1 MLRFFP
7 PFAVLA
13 GVIGYVFASQ
23 IAPLKSVIVPLLML
37 VMLCMGL
44 TLRARD
50 FVALRSLKRA
60 FAIGVGLQFL
70 VMPLLGFGIA
80 HLFAMPAELQ
90 VGMILVGSVAGGT
103 ASNVMTFLAR
113 GNVALSVAMTT
124 TSTLFSIVLTPLWL
138 SLLSD
143 QSIDIPASQIFSSLI
158 NIILLPI
165 AAGLVLGRVLGA
177 RVKSTENYLALF
189 AVIVILTI
197 IAIVVSLNAGQFAV
211 IDWSVIFA
219 PLVHNV
225 IGLTLGFTAARYM
238 GLAGPEQRTIALE
251 VGMQNSGLAAALA
264 VKFFTPASALP
275 AAFFSVWLNVTGA
288 LFARITTRSYT
299 FERNNLERNSSE

>member
-1 MLRFFP
+1 MLGFFP
-7 PFAVLA
+7 LLAVLA
-13 GVIGYVFASQ
+13 GVFGYVLAPQ
-23 IAPLKSVIVPLLML
+23 IASLKSTIVPLLML
-37 VMLCMGL
+37 IMLCMGL
-44 TLRARD
+44 TLKASD

-80 HLFAMPAELQ
+80 LLFAMPPELQ

-124 TSTLFSIVLTPLWL
+124 TSTLFSIALTPLWL

-143 QSIDIPASQIFSSLI
+143 QSISIPASQIFTSLI
-158 NIILLPI
+158 NIILIPI
-165 AAGLVLGRVLGA
+165 AVGLVLGRVLGD
-177 RVKSTENYLALF
+177 RVKTIESYLALF
-189 AVIVILTI
+189 AMMVILTI
-197 IAIVVSLNAGQFAV
+197 IAIVVSLNAGEFVV
-211 IDWSVIFA
+211 IDWTVIFA
-219 PLVHNV
+219 PLLHNV

-238 GLAGPEQRTIALE
+238 GLASAEQRTIALE

-264 VKFFTPASALP
+264 IKFFTPASALP

-288 LFARITTRSYT
+288 LFAQIATRSC
-299 FERNNLERNSSE
+299 NLERKTSE

>member
-7 PFAVLA
+7 LLAVLA
-13 GVIGYVFASQ
+13 GVLGYVLAPQ
-23 IAPLKSVIVPLLML
+23 IASLKSIIVPLLML

-44 TLRARD
+44 TLNASD
-50 FVALRSLKRA
+50 FAALKSLKRA

-80 HLFAMPAELQ
+80 LLFAMPPELQ

-124 TSTLFSIVLTPLWL
+124 TSTLLSIALTPLWL

-143 QSIDIPASQIFSSLI
+143 QSISIPASQIFTSLI

-165 AAGLVLGRVLGA
+165 AVGLVLGRVLGD
-177 RVKSTENYLALF
+177 RVKTIESYLALF
-189 AVIVILTI
+189 AMIVILVI
-197 IAIVVSLNAGQFAV
+197 IAIVVSLNAGRFAV
-211 IDWSVIFA
+211 IDWTVIFA
-219 PLVHNV
+219 PLIHNV

-238 GLAGPEQRTIALE
+238 GLARAEQRTIALE

-264 VKFFTPASALP
+264 IKFFTPASALP

-288 LFARITTRSYT
+288 LFAQIATRSY
-299 FERNNLERNSSE
+299 NLERKTSE